1 MNIRKIIKEE
11 LLKEVGGYDDKNIMS
26 IHAGVSMTTLAN
38 VYNDLTLVIEG
49 LANAVANGQS
59 KNDFISYLSETS
71 EVIGSLITEVETVIN
86 EFTEDDLIRD
96 ARNMIKKLNTFKRR
110 VDVLS
115 NFSDAMGNDEVFTEK
130 IKQLLI
136 DLLPS
141 LHKFGEQLQITG
153 HEFKHR
159 LAGHGRSSFGSGFSD
174 N

>member
-49 LANAVANGQS
+49 LANAVVDGHS
-59 KNDFISYLSETS
+59 KNEFISYLSETS
-71 EVIGSLITEVETVIN
+71 EVIGSLIKEVETVIN

-96 ARNMIKKLNTFKRR
+96 ARNMIKKLNTCKRR

>member
-49 LANAVANGQS
+49 LANAVVDGHS
-59 KNDFISYLSETS
+59 KNEFISYLNETS
-71 EVIGSLITEVETVIN
+71 EVIGSLIKEVETVIN

-96 ARNMIKKLNTFKRR
+96 ARSMIKKLNTFKRR